1 MTALEDHRMA
11 ATAEA
16 RSVEPRTERA
26 LGHVPGA
33 SERVRTPLSV
43 VPAPL
48 PRTGRGITVLCLGIL
63 MIALAVV
70 LVANITVSNR
80 QYQMLELRA
89 QQTELSETNEL
100 LSQRVGYL
108 EAPQNLAARADG
120 LGMVDPAGAATVDV
134 ASGGVSGEAVAAS
147 EGERGATY
155 VNPPASLD
163 QPLGQN
169 SLEGDALPPG
179 HIVGPQMKDPAAEKK
194 AEAEAA
200 AEKKA
205 EAKAAAERKAEEES
219 ADERGSADET
229 RSGESGESGTRSDDA
244 GSGRD

>member
-16 RSVEPRTERA
+16 RSVEHRPERA
-26 LGHVPGA
+26 LEHVAGA

-108 EAPQNLAARADG
+108 EAPQNLAARAES
-120 LGMVDPAGAATVDV
+120 LGMVDPAGTATVDV
-134 ASGGVSGEAVAAS
+134 ATGRVTGERAAAA
-147 EGERGATY
+147 EGDRGATY

-163 QPLGQN
+163 QPLGQ
-169 SLEGDALPPG
+169 SGLEGDALPPG
-179 HIVGPQMKDPAAEKK
+179 RIAGPQLKDPAAEKK
-194 AEAEAA
+194 A
-200 AEKKA
+200 
-205 EAKAAAERKAEEES
+205 AAERKAEKEAAAERAEADRSASDES
-219 ADERGSADET
+219 GSA
-229 RSGESGESGTRSDDA
+229 DA

>member
-16 RSVEPRTERA
+16 RSVEPRPERA
-26 LGHVPGA
+26 LEHVAGA

-63 MIALAVV
+63 MVALAVV

-89 QQTELSETNEL
+89 QQTELSEANEL

-108 EAPQNLAARADG
+108 EAPQNLAARADA
-120 LGMVDPAGAATVDV
+120 LGMVDPAGSATVDV
-134 ASGGVSGEAVAAS
+134 ATGRVSGEAAAAE
-147 EGERGATY
+147 EGERGASY
-155 VNPPASLD
+155 VNPPSSLD
-163 QPLGQN
+163 QPLGVN

-179 HIVGPQMKDPAAEKK
+179 HIAGPELKDPAEEKK
-194 AEAEAA
+194 AAE
-200 AEKKA
+200 ERT
-205 EAKAAAERKAEEES
+205 AERKAEERAASEDAVDA
-219 ADERGSADET
+219 ADAENGSAD
-229 RSGESGESGTRSDDA
+229 DA
-244 GSGRD
+244 ESGRD

>member
-16 RSVEPRTERA
+16 RSVEPRPERA
-26 LGHVPGA
+26 LEHVGA
-33 SERVRTPLSV
+33 TSERVRTPLSV

-70 LVANITVSNR
+70 LIANITVSNR
-80 QYQMLELRA
+80 QYEMIGLRA
-89 QQTELSETNEL
+89 QQTELSEANEL

-108 EAPQNLAARADG
+108 EAPQNLAARAEA
-120 LGMVDPAGAATVDV
+120 LGMVDPAGTATVDV
-134 ASGGVSGEAVAAS
+134 ANGRVSGDAAPAV
-147 EGERGATY
+147 EGERGAAY

-163 QPLGQN
+163 QPLGQA

-179 HIVGPQMKDPAAEKK
+179 HIAGPQMKDPAAEKK
-194 AEAEAA
+194 AADQRKDE
-200 AEKKA
+200 EKKA
-205 EAKAAAERKAEEES
+205 
-219 ADERGSADET
+219 DDGS
-229 RSGESGESGTRSDDA
+229 SSDATSSTSSDA
-244 GSGRD
+244 GSGRN

>member
-16 RSVEPRTERA
+16 RSVEPRSERA
-26 LGHVPGA
+26 LEHVAGA

-80 QYQMLELRA
+80 QYQMLELRS
-89 QQTELSETNEL
+89 QQTELSEANQL

-108 EAPQNLAARADG
+108 EAPQNLAARADA

-134 ASGGVSGEAVAAS
+134 AAGRVSGEAVAAS
-147 EGERGATY
+147 EGDRGATY

-163 QPLGQN
+163 QPLGQS

-179 HIVGPQMKDPAAEKK
+179 RIVGPQTKDPAAEKK
-194 AEAEAA
+194 AADERRAE
-200 AEKKA
+200 ER
-205 EAKAAAERKAEEES
+205 AAAERADDERAADGEARSEES
-219 ADERGSADET
+219 EA
-229 RSGESGESGTRSDDA
+229 RSDDA